1 MPTPAN
7 LSFHRASPAHTA
19 EVLSVLNEAADWLRR
34 REVTQWPDR
43 FEPSWIDE
51 AITRGE
57 TWLVRAGD
65 KAVGTLTLD
74 WSDPLWSDVAGSA
87 GYVHRMA
94 VRRRAA
100 GLGAVILDWA
110 ADTVRLNRRE
120 VLRLDCVASNS
131 GLRAYYE
138 ARGFVH
144 RGDVPVG
151 GAPGQR
157 RDDGPRTWVSR
168 YELPLPG

>member
-19 EVLSVLNEAADWLRR
+19 EVLSVLNEAAVWLRR
-34 REVTQWPDR
+34 REATQWPDR
-43 FEPSWIDE
+43 FELSWIDE

-65 KAVGTLTLD
+65 TAVGTLTLD
-74 WSDPLWSDVAGSA
+74 WFDPLWADAAGSA

-110 ADTVRLNRRE
+110 ADTVRRNRRE
-120 VLRLDCVASNS
+120 MLRLDCVASNS
-131 GLRAYYE
+131 RLRAYYE

-151 GAPGQR
+151 GVPGQR
-157 RDDGPRTWVSR
+157 RDDGPSTWVSR

>member
-34 REVTQWPDR
+34 RDVTQWPDR

-65 KAVGTLTLD
+65 TAVGTLTLD
-74 WSDPLWSDVAGSA
+74 WSDPLWADAAGSA
-87 GYVHRMA
+87 GYVHHGGPPPGGRSGCGHPRLGGRHRA
-94 VRRRAA
+94 PQPAGDAAA
-100 GLGAVILDWA
+100 GLRGL
-110 ADTVRLNRRE
+110 AD
-120 VLRLDCVASNS
+120 
-131 GLRAYYE
+131 
-138 ARGFVH
+138 AR
-144 RGDVPVG
+144 PV
-151 GAPGQR
+151 
-157 RDDGPRTWVSR
+157 V
-168 YELPLPG
+168 

>member
-34 REVTQWPDR
+34 RDVTQWPDR

-65 KAVGTLTLD
+65 TAVGTLTLD
-74 WSDPLWSDVAGSA
+74 WSDPVGGCGRFGRLRAPWRS
-87 GYVHRMA
+87 
-94 VRRRAA
+94 AA
-100 GLGAVILDWA
+100 GRPVWVRSSSTGRPTPCA
-110 ADTVRLNRRE
+110 ATGGR
-120 VLRLDCVASNS
+120 CS
-131 GLRAYYE
+131 GWTAW
-138 ARGFVH
+138 
-144 RGDVPVG
+144 
-151 GAPGQR
+151 
-157 RDDGPRTWVSR
+157 PR
-168 YELPLPG
+168 